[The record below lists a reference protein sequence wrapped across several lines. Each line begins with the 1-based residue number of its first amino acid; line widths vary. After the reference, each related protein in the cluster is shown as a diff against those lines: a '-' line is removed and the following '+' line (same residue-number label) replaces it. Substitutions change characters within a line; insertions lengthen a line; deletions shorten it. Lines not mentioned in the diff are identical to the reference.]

1 MQQDII
7 SHVLKYDIILLLVV
21 VGGEGGHLITFSSQK
36 NVPNIA
42 KKIGKKE
49 GKLMKNSLL

>member
-21 VGGEGGHLITFSSQK
+21 VGGGHLFTFSSQK